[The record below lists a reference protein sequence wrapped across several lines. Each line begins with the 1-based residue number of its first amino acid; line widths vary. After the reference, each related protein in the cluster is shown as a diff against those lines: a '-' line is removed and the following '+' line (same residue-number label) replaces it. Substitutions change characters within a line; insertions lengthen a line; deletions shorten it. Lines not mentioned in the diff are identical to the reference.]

1 MFTFCFFCVRLKK
14 TKENPMNVVFIA
26 GVAEKIREWFTS
38 WVGGLL
44 SIIPKTLYFLCT
56 LIFQILDIL
65 QLLVRKVAG
74 LDVVYYSSSS
84 LLGDSEATMESG
96 DLVLRFIRTI
106 FTGDNAILSNIF
118 WALII
123 LALILLIITTFVAVL
138 RSEYAATDA
147 KSASKGKII
156 GRALK
161 AIASFAIVP
170 IVCFFGIY
178 LSNVILQAL
187 DTITSGTSSSE
198 LAGASYTVTEADGST
213 TTYNIS
219 NLFKQYTTSTDQKTY
234 VSYNFLG
241 NNDKVSVATSSTPIS
256 GLIFKASAYKSN
268 RIRNYTIFQNHLSDA
283 NVNAGVFNNFGE
295 QYSRAANLLD
305 ECYANSYTLKT
316 AAPLGSND
324 DFNKSFLYPFGDRG
338 SFLGNYAPDSIQ
350 IFDKNDVKQVWF
362 YYDLWSFDFVICIG
376 ALVIAA
382 KLLIY
387 LTFGLMKR
395 IFELVVLFLI
405 AAPISS
411 LMPLDDGAA
420 LKKWREKFTSKVIS
434 AYGPVV
440 GLNLFF
446 VILPFITEIKFFN
459 IPFVDSI
466 VTMLFVIVGLIMVK
480 DLCGTISELIGGDD
494 AMKGGEGMAGE
505 VGGTISKIGQVA
517 AMPAGLAV
525 KGSKLAFKG
534 IKGATNKISG
544 MRDKHRQKEAENEAA
559 LEGLDADT
567 RDTILTGSAGY
578 RRRALRSLRAG
589 MTDKQRGAA
598 REAYEEKAAQE
609 KADKRLARYNGKEG
623 SKGSWRKRRDDAEQE
638 KASLRLGAMR
648 ANNMDADAWNH
659 LSTEQQDNLI
669 AQQRVKRASS
679 QSAAPLQ
686 HQVNGLNARIKRMSL
701 NKEKNLNDAAES
713 RKSGDALV
721 AQADRDDA
729 QIKQWEAQLLQKKS
743 DRLNNY
749 GGDEEGRDEIRLKRR
764 IAEAKEISGRRREES
779 KKAYAFADASEAK
792 AAEFGEQEEKLIQ
805 QRNSVQAN
813 LDKSN
818 EQAAL
823 NESQQNTAK
832 NVQNL
837 VASGGYLKNSGIS
850 AADAAKAGKKMAN
863 AFKDALSSDNLS
875 PIFNALG
882 ANLAKGFT
890 DAGGFKAI
898 EARMHGYSGK
908 EEKMA
913 EELKTQKR
921 ILSAQDNASKLLGR
935 GGGGP
940 SKVELDD
947 KTIQKLA
954 DAITKAAPKK

>member
-1 MFTFCFFCVRLKK
+1 
-14 TKENPMNVVFIA
+14 MNVVFIA
-26 GVAEKIREWFTS
+26 GVGEKIREWFS
-38 WVGGLL
+38 GWWGAFI
-44 SIIPKTLYFLCT
+44 SIIPKLLYFLCT

-74 LDVVYYSSSS
+74 LDVVYYSSDTI
-84 LLGDSEATMESG
+84 LGGAEASKESG

-156 GRALK
+156 GKAFK

-178 LSNVILQAL
+178 LSNIILQAL

-198 LAGASYTVTEADGST
+198 IGGATYTVTDEEGKT

-219 NLFKQYTTSTDQKTY
+219 NLFQQFTTETDQKTY
-234 VSYNFLG
+234 IAYNFWG
-241 NNDKVSVATSSTPIS
+241 KSDKVHVATTSTPIS
-256 GLIFKASAYKSN
+256 GLVFKASAYKAN
-268 RIRNYTIFQNHLSDA
+268 RIRNSTTFQNHLTET
-283 NVNAGVFNNFGE
+283 NVSAGVFNNFGQ

-316 AAPLGSND
+316 AASLGSND
-324 DFNKSFLYPFGDRG
+324 DFNKSFLYPFGDRS
-338 SFLGNYAPDSIQ
+338 SFIGNYAPDSIQ
-350 IFDKNDVKQVWF
+350 SFDKNDVKQVWF
-362 YYDLWSFDFVICIG
+362 YYDLWSFNFVICIG
-376 ALVIAA
+376 ALVVSA

-420 LKKWREKFTSKVIS
+420 LKKWREKFTSKVIA
-434 AYGPVV
+434 AYGPIV

-446 VILPFITEIKFFN
+446 VILPFITEINFFN

-466 VTMLFVIVGLIMVK
+466 VSMLFVIVGLIMVK
-480 DLCGTISELIGGDD
+480 DLCGTISELVGGDD

-505 VGGTISKIGQVA
+505 VGGTLSKIGQVA

-534 IKGATNKISG
+534 IKGATNKISS

-559 LEGLDADT
+559 LKGLDADT
-567 RDTILTGSAGY
+567 RDTILTGSAGS

-589 MTDKQRGAA
+589 MTDEQRGAA
-598 REAYEEKAAQE
+598 REAYEEKAAQA
-609 KADKRLARYNGKEG
+609 KADKRLARYNGKDG
-623 SKGSWRKRRDDAEQE
+623 KGSWRKRRDEAKQE
-638 KASLRLGAMR
+638 EASLRLGAMR

-659 LSTEQQDNLI
+659 LSTEQQENLI
-669 AQQRVKRASS
+669 AQQRVTRASAE
-679 QSAAPLQ
+679 SAEPLE
-686 HQVNGLNARIKRMSL
+686 HQVSGLDARIKRAST
-701 NKEKNLNDAAES
+701 NKKRNLKNAENS
-713 RKSGDALV
+713 RKAGDELA

-729 QIKQWEAQLLQKKS
+729 QIKQWEAQLIQKKS

-749 GGDEEGRDEIRLKRR
+749 NGDEESQDEIRLKRR
-764 IAEAKEISGRRREES
+764 IAEAKEISGRRRRES
-779 KKAYAFADASEAK
+779 EKAYAYADASTARASEYEK
-792 AAEFGEQEEKLIQ
+792 TEEELIQ
-805 QRNSVQAN
+805 QRNHAQAR
-813 LDKSN
+813 LDKST

-823 NESQQNTAK
+823 NESQKNTAK

-837 VASGGYLKNSGIS
+837 VASGGYLKNSGMS
-850 AADAAKAGKKMAN
+850 AADAAKAGKKMAK
-863 AFKDALSSDNLS
+863 AFSDALSSDNLG

-882 ANLAKGFT
+882 ANLLKGFK
-890 DAGGFKAI
+890 DAGGKEMI
-898 EARMHGYSGK
+898 GNRMKGYSGK
-908 EEKMA
+908 EEKIA
-913 EELKTQKR
+913 KEVKDQKR
-921 ILSAQDNASKLLGR
+921 ILGAQDTASKLLGR

-940 SKVELDD
+940 SQVELDD
-947 KTIQKLA
+947 KTIKKLA
-954 DAITKAAPKK
+954 DAITSSLPKN

>member
-1 MFTFCFFCVRLKK
+1 
-14 TKENPMNVVFIA
+14 MNVVFIA
-26 GVAEKIREWFTS
+26 GVGEKIREWFS
-38 WVGGLL
+38 GWWGAFI
-44 SIIPKTLYFLCT
+44 SIIPKLLYFLCT

-74 LDVVYYSSSS
+74 LDVVYYSSDTI
-84 LLGDSEATMESG
+84 LGGAEASKESG

-156 GRALK
+156 GKAFK

-178 LSNVILQAL
+178 LSNIILQAL

-198 LAGASYTVTEADGST
+198 IGGATYTVTDESGNT

-219 NLFKQYTTSTDQKTY
+219 NLFQQFTTETDQKTY
-234 VSYNFLG
+234 IAYNFWG
-241 NNDKVSVATSSTPIS
+241 KSDKVHVATTSTPIS
-256 GLIFKASAYKSN
+256 GLVFKASAYKAN
-268 RIRNYTIFQNHLSDA
+268 RIRNSTTFQNHLTET
-283 NVNAGVFNNFGE
+283 NVSAGVFNNFGQ

-316 AAPLGSND
+316 AASLGSND
-324 DFNKSFLYPFGDRG
+324 DFNKSFLYPFGDRS
-338 SFLGNYAPDSIQ
+338 SFIGNYAPDSIQ
-350 IFDKNDVKQVWF
+350 SFDKNDVKQVWF
-362 YYDLWSFDFVICIG
+362 YYDLWSFNFVICIG
-376 ALVIAA
+376 ALVVTA

-420 LKKWREKFTSKVIS
+420 LKKWREKFTSKVIA
-434 AYGPVV
+434 AYGPIV

-446 VILPFITEIKFFN
+446 VILPFITEINFFN

-466 VTMLFVIVGLIMVK
+466 VSMLFVIVGLIMVK
-480 DLCGTISELIGGDD
+480 DLCGTISEFVGGDD

-505 VGGTISKIGQVA
+505 VGGTLSKIGQVA

-534 IKGATNKISG
+534 IKGATNKISS

-559 LEGLDADT
+559 LKGLDADT
-567 RDTILTGSAGY
+567 RDTILTGSAGS

-589 MTDKQRGAA
+589 MTDEQRGAA

-638 KASLRLGAMR
+638 KASLRLGAMEF
-648 ANNMDADAWNH
+648 NNLDVKAWNK
-659 LSTEQQDNLI
+659 LSSKKKQDYIKKERERRENYRISMSSMEDSFKNAEENQKKAAADKQQLVELRQQEADQEKALAKKKRQAEYSSARAAFGGTANKEGNLERAARRRDTEVMYAEQDLAETKRKIKETEESYNRHSEYAKAYQQVGNDYSKSATSSLP
-669 AQQRVKRASS
+669 AEKRA
-679 QSAAPLQ
+679 QRYNESA
-686 HQVNGLNARIKRMSL
+686 
-701 NKEKNLNDAAES
+701 
-713 RKSGDALV
+713 
-721 AQADRDDA
+721 
-729 QIKQWEAQLLQKKS
+729 
-743 DRLNNY
+743 
-749 GGDEEGRDEIRLKRR
+749 
-764 IAEAKEISGRRREES
+764 
-779 KKAYAFADASEAK
+779 KKAQD
-792 AAEFGEQEEKLIQ
+792 
-805 QRNSVQAN
+805 
-813 LDKSN
+813 
-818 EQAAL
+818 
-823 NESQQNTAK
+823 
-832 NVQNL
+832 L
-837 VASGGYLKNSGIS
+837 VASGGYLKNSGMS

-863 AFKDALSSDNLS
+863 AFKDALIDNLS
-875 PIFNALG
+875 PILNTLG
-882 ANLAKGFT
+882 ANLAKGFKES
-890 DAGGFKAI
+890 GSFKAI
-898 EARMHGYSGK
+898 ENRMLGRSGK
-908 EEKMA
+908 EEKIA
-913 EELKTQKR
+913 EEVKTQKR
-921 ILSAQDNASKLLGR
+921 ILNAQDTASQLLGR
-935 GGGGP
+935 GGGGT

-947 KTIQKLA
+947 KTIKKLA
-954 DAITKAAPKK
+954 DAITSSIPKK

>member
-26 GVAEKIREWFTS
+26 GVGEKIREWFS
-38 WVGGLL
+38 GWWGAFI
-44 SIIPKTLYFLCT
+44 SIIPKLLYFLCT

-74 LDVVYYSSSS
+74 LDVVYYSSDTI
-84 LLGDSEATMESG
+84 LGGAEASKESG

-156 GRALK
+156 GKAFK

-178 LSNVILQAL
+178 LSNIILQAL

-198 LAGASYTVTEADGST
+198 IGGATYTVTDEEGKT

-219 NLFKQYTTSTDQKTY
+219 NLFQQFTTETDQKTY
-234 VSYNFLG
+234 IAYNFWG
-241 NNDKVSVATSSTPIS
+241 KSDKVHVATTSTPIS
-256 GLIFKASAYKSN
+256 GLVFKASAYKAN
-268 RIRNYTIFQNHLSDA
+268 RIRNSTTFQNHLTET
-283 NVNAGVFNNFGE
+283 NVSAGVFNNFGQ

-316 AAPLGSND
+316 AASLGSND
-324 DFNKSFLYPFGDRG
+324 DFNKSFLYPFGDRS
-338 SFLGNYAPDSIQ
+338 SFIGNYAPDSIQ
-350 IFDKNDVKQVWF
+350 SFDKNDVKQVWF
-362 YYDLWSFDFVICIG
+362 YYDLWSFNFVICIG
-376 ALVIAA
+376 ALVVTA

-420 LKKWREKFTSKVIS
+420 LKKWREKFTSKVIA
-434 AYGPVV
+434 AYGPIV

-446 VILPFITEIKFFN
+446 VILPFITEINFFN

-466 VTMLFVIVGLIMVK
+466 VSMLFVIVGLIMVK
-480 DLCGTISELIGGDD
+480 DLCGTISEFIGGDD

-505 VGGTISKIGQVA
+505 VGGTLSKIGQVA

-534 IKGATNKISG
+534 IKGATNKISS

-559 LEGLDADT
+559 LKGLDADT
-567 RDTILTGSAGY
+567 RDTILTGSAGS

-589 MTDKQRGAA
+589 MTDEQRGAA

-638 KASLRLGAMR
+638 KASLRLGAMEF
-648 ANNMDADAWNH
+648 NNLDVKAWNKLSSKKKQDYIKKERERRENYRISMSSMEDSFKNAEENQKKADADKQQLVELRQQEADQEKALAKKKRQAEYSSARAAFGGTANKEGN
-659 LSTEQQDNLI
+659 LERAARRRDTEVMYAEQDLAETKRKIKETEESYNRHSEYAKAYQQVGNDYSKSATSSLP
-669 AQQRVKRASS
+669 AEKRA
-679 QSAAPLQ
+679 QRYNESA
-686 HQVNGLNARIKRMSL
+686 
-701 NKEKNLNDAAES
+701 
-713 RKSGDALV
+713 
-721 AQADRDDA
+721 
-729 QIKQWEAQLLQKKS
+729 
-743 DRLNNY
+743 
-749 GGDEEGRDEIRLKRR
+749 
-764 IAEAKEISGRRREES
+764 
-779 KKAYAFADASEAK
+779 KKAQD
-792 AAEFGEQEEKLIQ
+792 
-805 QRNSVQAN
+805 
-813 LDKSN
+813 
-818 EQAAL
+818 
-823 NESQQNTAK
+823 
-832 NVQNL
+832 L
-837 VASGGYLKNSGIS
+837 VASGGYLKNSGMS

-863 AFKDALSSDNLS
+863 AFKDALIDNLS
-875 PIFNALG
+875 PILNTLG
-882 ANLAKGFT
+882 ANLAKGFKES
-890 DAGGFKAI
+890 GSFKAI
-898 EARMHGYSGK
+898 ENRMLGRSGK
-908 EEKMA
+908 EEKIA
-913 EELKTQKR
+913 EEVKTQKR
-921 ILSAQDNASKLLGR
+921 ILNAQDTASQLLGR
-935 GGGGP
+935 GGGGA

-947 KTIQKLA
+947 KTIKKLA
-954 DAITKAAPKK
+954 DAITSSIPKK

>member
-26 GVAEKIREWFTS
+26 GVGEKIREWFS
-38 WVGGLL
+38 GWWGAFI
-44 SIIPKTLYFLCT
+44 SIIPKLLYFLCT

-74 LDVVYYSSSS
+74 LDVVYYSSDTI
-84 LLGDSEATMESG
+84 LGGAEASKESG

-156 GRALK
+156 GKAFK

-178 LSNVILQAL
+178 LSNIILQAL

-198 LAGASYTVTEADGST
+198 IGGATYTVTDESGNT

-219 NLFKQYTTSTDQKTY
+219 NLFQQFTTETDQKTY
-234 VSYNFLG
+234 IAYNFWG
-241 NNDKVSVATSSTPIS
+241 NSDKVHVATTSTPIS
-256 GLIFKASAYKSN
+256 GLVFKASAYKAN
-268 RIRNYTIFQNHLSDA
+268 RIRNSTTFQNHLTET
-283 NVNAGVFNNFGE
+283 NVSAGVFNNFGQ

-316 AAPLGSND
+316 AASLGSND
-324 DFNKSFLYPFGDRG
+324 DFNKSFLYPFGDRS
-338 SFLGNYAPDSIQ
+338 SFIGNYAPDSIQ
-350 IFDKNDVKQVWF
+350 SFDKNDVKQVWF
-362 YYDLWSFDFVICIG
+362 YYDLWSFNFVICIG
-376 ALVIAA
+376 ALVVTA

-420 LKKWREKFTSKVIS
+420 LKKWREKFTSKVIA
-434 AYGPVV
+434 AYGPIV

-446 VILPFITEIKFFN
+446 VILPFITEINFFN

-466 VTMLFVIVGLIMVK
+466 VSMLFVIVGLIMVK
-480 DLCGTISELIGGDD
+480 DLCGTISELVGGDD

-505 VGGTISKIGQVA
+505 VGGTLSKIGQVA

-534 IKGATNKISG
+534 IKGATNKISS

-559 LEGLDADT
+559 LKGLDADT

-589 MTDKQRGAA
+589 MTDEQRNAA
-598 REAYEEKAAQE
+598 REAYEGKAAQE
-609 KADKRLARYNGKEG
+609 KADKKLSRFNKSVYGK
-623 SKGSWRKRRDDAEQE
+623 WRAKKNDKEQE
-638 KASLRLGAMR
+638 EASLRLGAMES
-648 ANNMDADAWNH
+648 NNLDVKAWNKLSSKKKQDYIKKERERRENYRISMSSMEDSFKNAEENQKKADADK
-659 LSTEQQDNLI
+659 QQLVELR
-669 AQQRVKRASS
+669 QQEADQEKALAKKKRQAEYSS
-679 QSAAPLQ
+679 ARAAF
-686 HQVNGLNARIKRMSL
+686 GGTA
-701 NKEKNLNDAAES
+701 NKEGNLERAA
-713 RKSGDALV
+713 
-721 AQADRDDA
+721 
-729 QIKQWEAQLLQKKS
+729 
-743 DRLNNY
+743 
-749 GGDEEGRDEIRLKRR
+749 
-764 IAEAKEISGRRREES
+764 RRRDTEVMYAEQDLAETKRKIKETEES
-779 KKAYAFADASEAK
+779 YNRHSEYAKAYQQVGNDYSKSATSSLPAEERAQRYNESAKKAQD
-792 AAEFGEQEEKLIQ
+792 
-805 QRNSVQAN
+805 
-813 LDKSN
+813 
-818 EQAAL
+818 
-823 NESQQNTAK
+823 
-832 NVQNL
+832 L
-837 VASGGYLKNSGIS
+837 VASGGYLKNSGMS

-863 AFKDALSSDNLS
+863 AFKDALIDNLS
-875 PIFNALG
+875 PILNTLG
-882 ANLAKGFT
+882 ANLAKGFK
-890 DAGGFKAI
+890 DSGSFKAI
-898 EARMHGYSGK
+898 ENRMLGRSGK
-908 EEKMA
+908 EEKIA
-913 EELKTQKR
+913 DEVKTQKR
-921 ILSAQDNASKLLGR
+921 ILNAQDTASQLLGR
-935 GGGGP
+935 GGGGA

-947 KTIQKLA
+947 KTIKKLA
-954 DAITKAAPKK
+954 DAITSSIPKK

>member
-1 MFTFCFFCVRLKK
+1 
-14 TKENPMNVVFIA
+14 MNVVFIA
-26 GVAEKIREWFTS
+26 GVGEKIREWFS
-38 WVGGLL
+38 GWWGAFI
-44 SIIPKTLYFLCT
+44 SIIPKLLYFLCT

-74 LDVVYYSSSS
+74 LDVVYYSSDTI
-84 LLGDSEATMESG
+84 LGGAEASKESG

-156 GRALK
+156 GKAFK

-178 LSNVILQAL
+178 LSNIILQAL

-198 LAGASYTVTEADGST
+198 IGGATYTVTDESGNT

-219 NLFKQYTTSTDQKTY
+219 NLFQQFTTETDQKTY
-234 VSYNFLG
+234 IAYNFWG
-241 NNDKVSVATSSTPIS
+241 KSDKVHVATTSTPIS
-256 GLIFKASAYKSN
+256 GLVFKASAYKAN
-268 RIRNYTIFQNHLSDA
+268 RIRNSTTFQNHLTET
-283 NVNAGVFNNFGE
+283 NVSAGVFNNFGQ

-316 AAPLGSND
+316 AASLGSND
-324 DFNKSFLYPFGDRG
+324 DFNKSFLYPFGDRS
-338 SFLGNYAPDSIQ
+338 SFIGNYAPDSIQ
-350 IFDKNDVKQVWF
+350 SFDKNDVKQVWF
-362 YYDLWSFDFVICIG
+362 YYDLWSFNFVICIG
-376 ALVIAA
+376 ALVVTA

-420 LKKWREKFTSKVIS
+420 LKKWREKFTSKVIA
-434 AYGPVV
+434 AYGPIV

-446 VILPFITEIKFFN
+446 VILPFITEINFFN

-466 VTMLFVIVGLIMVK
+466 VSMLFVIVGLIMVK
-480 DLCGTISELIGGDD
+480 DLCGTISEFIGGDD

-505 VGGTISKIGQVA
+505 VGGTLSKIGQVA

-534 IKGATNKISG
+534 IKGATNKISS

-559 LEGLDADT
+559 LKGLDADT
-567 RDTILTGSAGY
+567 RDTILTGSAGS
-578 RRRALRSLRAG
+578 RRRALRSLRSG
-589 MTDKQRGAA
+589 MTDEQRGAA

-638 KASLRLGAMR
+638 KASLRLGAMES
-648 ANNMDADAWNH
+648 NNLDVKAWNKLSSKKKQDYIKKERERRENYRISMSSMEDSFKNAEENQKKADADK
-659 LSTEQQDNLI
+659 QQLVELR
-669 AQQRVKRASS
+669 QQEADQEKALAKKKRQAEYSS
-679 QSAAPLQ
+679 ARAAF
-686 HQVNGLNARIKRMSL
+686 GGTA
-701 NKEKNLNDAAES
+701 NKEGNLERAA
-713 RKSGDALV
+713 
-721 AQADRDDA
+721 
-729 QIKQWEAQLLQKKS
+729 
-743 DRLNNY
+743 
-749 GGDEEGRDEIRLKRR
+749 
-764 IAEAKEISGRRREES
+764 RRRDTEVMYAEQDLAETKRKIKETEES
-779 KKAYAFADASEAK
+779 YNRHSEYAKAYQQVGNDYSKSATSSLPAEERAQRYNESAKKAQD
-792 AAEFGEQEEKLIQ
+792 
-805 QRNSVQAN
+805 
-813 LDKSN
+813 
-818 EQAAL
+818 
-823 NESQQNTAK
+823 
-832 NVQNL
+832 L
-837 VASGGYLKNSGIS
+837 VASGGYLKNSGMS

-863 AFKDALSSDNLS
+863 AFKDALIDNLS
-875 PIFNALG
+875 PILNTLG
-882 ANLAKGFT
+882 ANLAKGFKES
-890 DAGGFKAI
+890 GSFKAI
-898 EARMHGYSGK
+898 ENRMLGRSGK
-908 EEKMA
+908 EEKIA
-913 EELKTQKR
+913 EEVKTQKR
-921 ILSAQDNASKLLGR
+921 ILNAQDTASQLLGR
-935 GGGGP
+935 GGGGA

-947 KTIQKLA
+947 KTIKKLA
-954 DAITKAAPKK
+954 DAITSSIPKK

>member
-26 GVAEKIREWFTS
+26 GVGEKIREWFS
-38 WVGGLL
+38 GWWGAFI
-44 SIIPKTLYFLCT
+44 SIIPKLLYFLCT

-74 LDVVYYSSSS
+74 LDVVYYSSDTI
-84 LLGDSEATMESG
+84 LGGAKATKESG

-156 GRALK
+156 GKALK

-178 LSNVILQAL
+178 LSNIILQAL

-198 LAGASYTVTEADGST
+198 IGGATYTVTDESGNT

-219 NLFKQYTTSTDQKTY
+219 NLFQQFTTETDQKTY
-234 VSYNFLG
+234 IAYNFWG
-241 NNDKVSVATSSTPIS
+241 KSDQVHVATTSTPIS
-256 GLIFKASAYKSN
+256 GLVFKASAYKAN
-268 RIRNYTIFQNHLSDA
+268 RIRNSTTFQNHLTET
-283 NVNAGVFNNFGE
+283 NVSAGVFNNFGQ

-316 AAPLGSND
+316 AASLGSND
-324 DFNKSFLYPFGDRG
+324 DFNKSFLYPFGDRS
-338 SFLGNYAPDSIQ
+338 SFIGNYAPDSIQ
-350 IFDKNDVKQVWF
+350 SFDKNDVKQVWF
-362 YYDLWSFDFVICIG
+362 YYDLWSFNFVICIG
-376 ALVIAA
+376 ALVVAA

-420 LKKWREKFTSKVIS
+420 LKKWREKFTSKVIA
-434 AYGPVV
+434 AYGPIV

-446 VILPFITEIKFFN
+446 VILPFITEINFFN

-466 VTMLFVIVGLIMVK
+466 VSMLFVIVGLIMVK
-480 DLCGTISELIGGDD
+480 DLCGTISELVGGDD

-505 VGGTISKIGQVA
+505 VGGTLSKIGQVA

-534 IKGATNKISG
+534 IKGATNKISS

-559 LEGLDADT
+559 YANADEGLKNTMDS
-567 RDTILTGSAGY
+567 GSAGRK
-578 RRRALRSLRAG
+578 RRILRGLRKG
-589 MTDKQRGAA
+589 MTAEQREAA
-598 REAYEEKAAQE
+598 REAYEEKDAQT
-609 KADKRLARYNGKEG
+609 KAKKRADRFAKSSYGK
-623 SKGSWRKRRDDAEQE
+623 WRKKKNEAEQE
-638 KASLRLGAMR
+638 ETSLRLGAMELGGY
-648 ANNMDADAWNH
+648 DAKAWNN
-659 LSTEQQDNLI
+659 LSEEQQATFIEKERKRRENGSQEKINDLTNN
-669 AQQRVKRASS
+669 AETVKGKLASVRKKKDE
-679 QSAAPLQ
+679 Q
-686 HQVNGLNARIKRMSL
+686 LNS
-701 NKEKNLNDAAES
+701 AAES
-713 RKSGDALV
+713 RKSGDALM
-721 AQADRDDA
+721 AQAD
-729 QIKQWEAQLLQKKS
+729 KEEADFKNLEEQYLQYQDNHNGADMNSVILGGNYVVAREKVKASAAKK
-743 DRLNNY
+743 
-749 GGDEEGRDEIRLKRR
+749 
-764 IAEAKEISGRRREES
+764 REEA
-779 KKAYAFADASEAK
+779 KKAYALADASEAK
-792 AAEFGEQEEKLIQ
+792 AANYEKEERKLIREKNKVETDLSKSTEQ
-805 QRNSVQAN
+805 QEKTKAY
-813 LDKSN
+813 N
-818 EQAAL
+818 E
-823 NESQQNTAK
+823 TAQK
-832 NVQNL
+832 AQNL
-837 VASGGYLKNSGIS
+837 AAAGGYLKNSGMS

-863 AFKDALSSDNLS
+863 AFKDALIDNLS
-875 PIFNALG
+875 PILNTLG
-882 ANLAKGFT
+882 ANLAKGFK
-890 DAGGFKAI
+890 DSGSFKAI
-898 EARMHGYSGK
+898 ENRMLGRSGK
-908 EEKMA
+908 EEKIA
-913 EELKTQKR
+913 EEVKTQKR
-921 ILSAQDNASKLLGR
+921 ILNAQDTASQLLGR
-935 GGGGP
+935 GGGGA

-947 KTIQKLA
+947 KTIKKLA
-954 DAITKAAPKK
+954 DAITSSIPKK

>member
-1 MFTFCFFCVRLKK
+1 
-14 TKENPMNVVFIA
+14 MNVVFIA
-26 GVAEKIREWFTS
+26 GVGEKIREWFS
-38 WVGGLL
+38 GWWGAFI
-44 SIIPKTLYFLCT
+44 SIIPKLLYFLCT
-56 LIFQILDIL
+56 LIFQLLDIL

-74 LDVVYYSSSS
+74 LDVVYYSSDTI
-84 LLGDSEATMESG
+84 LGGAEATKESG

-156 GRALK
+156 GKAFK

-178 LSNVILQAL
+178 LSNIILQAL

-198 LAGASYTVTEADGST
+198 IGGATYTVTDESGNT

-219 NLFKQYTTSTDQKTY
+219 NLFQQFTTETDQKTY
-234 VSYNFLG
+234 IAYNFWG
-241 NNDKVSVATSSTPIS
+241 NSDKVHVATTSTPIS
-256 GLIFKASAYKSN
+256 GLIFKASAYKAN
-268 RIRNYTIFQNHLSDA
+268 RIRNSTIFQNHLSET
-283 NVNAGVFNNFGE
+283 NVSAGVFNNFGQ

-316 AAPLGSND
+316 AASLGSND
-324 DFNKSFLYPFGDRG
+324 DFNKSFLYPFGDRS
-338 SFLGNYAPDSIQ
+338 SFIGNYAPDSIQ
-350 IFDKNDVKQVWF
+350 SFDKNDVKQVWF
-362 YYDLWSFDFVICIG
+362 YYDLWSFNFVICIG

-420 LKKWREKFTSKVIS
+420 LKKWREKFTSKVIA
-434 AYGPVV
+434 AYGPIV

-446 VILPFITEIKFFN
+446 VILPFITEINFFN

-466 VTMLFVIVGLIMVK
+466 VSMLFVIVGLIMVK
-480 DLCGTISELIGGDD
+480 DLCGTISEFIGGDD
-494 AMKGGEGMAGE
+494 SLKGGEGMSGE

-534 IKGATNKISG
+534 VKGATNKVSS

-567 RDTILTGSAGY
+567 RDTILTGSASS

-638 KASLRLGAMR
+638 KASLRLGAMEF
-648 ANNMDADAWNH
+648 NNLDVKAWNKLSSKKKQDYIKKERERRENYRISMSSMEDSFKNAEENQKKADADKQQLVELRQQEADQEKALAKKKRQAEYSSARAAFGGTANKEGN
-659 LSTEQQDNLI
+659 LERAARRRDTEVMYAEQDLAETKRKIKETEESYNRHSEYAKAYQQVGNDYSKSATSSLP
-669 AQQRVKRASS
+669 AEKRA
-679 QSAAPLQ
+679 QRYNESA
-686 HQVNGLNARIKRMSL
+686 
-701 NKEKNLNDAAES
+701 
-713 RKSGDALV
+713 
-721 AQADRDDA
+721 
-729 QIKQWEAQLLQKKS
+729 
-743 DRLNNY
+743 
-749 GGDEEGRDEIRLKRR
+749 
-764 IAEAKEISGRRREES
+764 
-779 KKAYAFADASEAK
+779 KKAQD
-792 AAEFGEQEEKLIQ
+792 
-805 QRNSVQAN
+805 
-813 LDKSN
+813 
-818 EQAAL
+818 
-823 NESQQNTAK
+823 
-832 NVQNL
+832 L
-837 VASGGYLKNSGIS
+837 VASGGYLKNSGMS
-850 AADAAKAGKKMAN
+850 AADAAAAGKKMAN

-882 ANLAKGFT
+882 ANLAKGFK

-898 EARMHGYSGK
+898 ENRMHGYSGK
-908 EEKMA
+908 EEKIA

-940 SKVELDD
+940 SQVELDD
-947 KTIQKLA
+947 KTIKKLA
-954 DAITKAAPKK
+954 DAITNSIPKK

>member
-1 MFTFCFFCVRLKK
+1 
-14 TKENPMNVVFIA
+14 MNVVFIA
-26 GVAEKIREWFTS
+26 GVGEKIREWFS
-38 WVGGLL
+38 GWWGAFI
-44 SIIPKTLYFLCT
+44 SIIPKLLYFLCT
-56 LIFQILDIL
+56 LIFQIIDIL
-65 QLLVRKVAG
+65 QLLIRKVAG
-74 LDVVYYSSSS
+74 LDVVYYSSDTI
-84 LLGDSEATMESG
+84 LGGAEATKESG

-156 GRALK
+156 GKAFK

-178 LSNVILQAL
+178 LSNIILQAL

-198 LAGASYTVTEADGST
+198 IGGATYTVTDESGNT

-219 NLFKQYTTSTDQKTY
+219 NLFQQFTTETDQKTY
-234 VSYNFLG
+234 IAYNFWG
-241 NNDKVSVATSSTPIS
+241 NSDKVHVATTSTPIS
-256 GLIFKASAYKSN
+256 GLVFKASAYKAN
-268 RIRNYTIFQNHLSDA
+268 RIRNSTTFQNHLTET
-283 NVNAGVFNNFGE
+283 NVSAGVFNNFGQ

-316 AAPLGSND
+316 AASLGSND
-324 DFNKSFLYPFGDRG
+324 DFNKSFLYPFGDRS
-338 SFLGNYAPDSIQ
+338 SFIGNYAPDSIQ
-350 IFDKNDVKQVWF
+350 SFDKNDVKQVWF
-362 YYDLWSFDFVICIG
+362 YYDLWSFNFVICIG
-376 ALVIAA
+376 ALVVAA

-420 LKKWREKFTSKVIS
+420 LKKWREKFTSKVIA
-434 AYGPVV
+434 AYGPIV

-446 VILPFITEIKFFN
+446 VILPFITEINFFN

-466 VTMLFVIVGLIMVK
+466 VSMLFVIVGLIMVK
-480 DLCGTISELIGGDD
+480 DLCGTISELVGGDD

-505 VGGTISKIGQVA
+505 VGGTLSKIGQVA

-534 IKGATNKISG
+534 IKGATNKISS

-559 LEGLDADT
+559 LKGLDADT
-567 RDTILTGSAGY
+567 RDTILTGSAGS

-589 MTDKQRGAA
+589 MTDEQRGAA

-638 KASLRLGAMR
+638 KASLRLGAMES
-648 ANNMDADAWNH
+648 NNLDVKAWNKLSSKKKQDYIKKERERRENYRISMSSMEDSFKNAEENQKKADADKQQLVELRQQEADQEKALAKKKRQAEYSSARAAFGGTANKEGN
-659 LSTEQQDNLI
+659 LERAARRRDTEVMYAEQDLAETKRKIKETEESYNRHSEYAKAYQQVGNDYSKSATSSLP
-669 AQQRVKRASS
+669 AEKRA
-679 QSAAPLQ
+679 QRYNESA
-686 HQVNGLNARIKRMSL
+686 
-701 NKEKNLNDAAES
+701 
-713 RKSGDALV
+713 
-721 AQADRDDA
+721 
-729 QIKQWEAQLLQKKS
+729 
-743 DRLNNY
+743 
-749 GGDEEGRDEIRLKRR
+749 
-764 IAEAKEISGRRREES
+764 
-779 KKAYAFADASEAK
+779 KKAQD
-792 AAEFGEQEEKLIQ
+792 
-805 QRNSVQAN
+805 
-813 LDKSN
+813 
-818 EQAAL
+818 
-823 NESQQNTAK
+823 
-832 NVQNL
+832 L
-837 VASGGYLKNSGIS
+837 VASGGYLKNSGMS

-863 AFKDALSSDNLS
+863 AFKDALIDNLS
-875 PIFNALG
+875 PILNTLG
-882 ANLAKGFT
+882 ANLAKGFKES
-890 DAGGFKAI
+890 GSFKAI
-898 EARMHGYSGK
+898 ENRMLGRSGK
-908 EEKMA
+908 EEKIA
-913 EELKTQKR
+913 EEVKTQKR
-921 ILSAQDNASKLLGR
+921 ILNAQDTASQLLGR
-935 GGGGP
+935 GGGGT

-947 KTIQKLA
+947 KTIKKLA
-954 DAITKAAPKK
+954 DAITSSIPKK

>member
-1 MFTFCFFCVRLKK
+1 
-14 TKENPMNVVFIA
+14 MNVVFIA
-26 GVAEKIREWFTS
+26 GVGEKIREWFS
-38 WVGGLL
+38 GWWGAFI
-44 SIIPKTLYFLCT
+44 SIIPKLLYFLCT

-74 LDVVYYSSSS
+74 LDVVYYSSDTI
-84 LLGDSEATMESG
+84 LGGAEASKESG

-156 GRALK
+156 GKAFK

-178 LSNVILQAL
+178 LSNIILQAL

-198 LAGASYTVTEADGST
+198 IGGATYTVTDESGNT

-219 NLFKQYTTSTDQKTY
+219 NLFQQFTTETDQKTY
-234 VSYNFLG
+234 IAYNFWG
-241 NNDKVSVATSSTPIS
+241 KSDKVHVATTSTPIS
-256 GLIFKASAYKSN
+256 GLVFKASAYKAN
-268 RIRNYTIFQNHLSDA
+268 RIRNSTTFQNHLTET
-283 NVNAGVFNNFGE
+283 NVSAGVFNNFGQ

-316 AAPLGSND
+316 AASLGSND
-324 DFNKSFLYPFGDRG
+324 DFNKSFLYPFGDRS
-338 SFLGNYAPDSIQ
+338 SFIGNYAPDSIQ
-350 IFDKNDVKQVWF
+350 SFDKNDVKQVWF
-362 YYDLWSFDFVICIG
+362 YYDLWSFNFVICIG
-376 ALVIAA
+376 ALVVTA

-420 LKKWREKFTSKVIS
+420 LKKWREKFTSKVIA
-434 AYGPVV
+434 AYGPIV

-446 VILPFITEIKFFN
+446 VILPFITEINFFN

-466 VTMLFVIVGLIMVK
+466 VSMLFVIVGLIMVK
-480 DLCGTISELIGGDD
+480 DLCGTISEFVGGDD

-505 VGGTISKIGQVA
+505 VGGTLSKIGQVA

-534 IKGATNKISG
+534 IKGATNKISS

-559 LEGLDADT
+559 LKGLDADT
-567 RDTILTGSAGY
+567 RDTILTGSAGS

-589 MTDKQRGAA
+589 MTDEQRGAA

-638 KASLRLGAMR
+638 KASLRLGAMEF
-648 ANNMDADAWNH
+648 NNLDVKAWNKLSSKKKQDYIKKERERRENYRISMSSMEDSFKNAEENQKKADADKQQLVELRQQEADQEKALAKKKRQAEYSSARAAFGGTANKEGN
-659 LSTEQQDNLI
+659 LERAARRRDTEVMYAEQDLAETKRKIKETEESYNRHSEYAKAYQQVGNDYSKSATSSLP
-669 AQQRVKRASS
+669 AEKRA
-679 QSAAPLQ
+679 QRYNESA
-686 HQVNGLNARIKRMSL
+686 
-701 NKEKNLNDAAES
+701 
-713 RKSGDALV
+713 
-721 AQADRDDA
+721 
-729 QIKQWEAQLLQKKS
+729 
-743 DRLNNY
+743 
-749 GGDEEGRDEIRLKRR
+749 
-764 IAEAKEISGRRREES
+764 
-779 KKAYAFADASEAK
+779 KKAQD
-792 AAEFGEQEEKLIQ
+792 
-805 QRNSVQAN
+805 
-813 LDKSN
+813 
-818 EQAAL
+818 
-823 NESQQNTAK
+823 
-832 NVQNL
+832 L
-837 VASGGYLKNSGIS
+837 VASGGYLKNSGMS

-863 AFKDALSSDNLS
+863 AFKDALIDNLS
-875 PIFNALG
+875 PILNTLG
-882 ANLAKGFT
+882 ANLAKGFKES
-890 DAGGFKAI
+890 GSFKAI
-898 EARMHGYSGK
+898 ENRMLGRSGK
-908 EEKMA
+908 EEKIA
-913 EELKTQKR
+913 EEVKTQKR
-921 ILSAQDNASKLLGR
+921 ILNAQDTASQLLGR
-935 GGGGP
+935 GGGGT

-947 KTIQKLA
+947 KTIKKLA
-954 DAITKAAPKK
+954 DAITSSIPKK

>member
-1 MFTFCFFCVRLKK
+1 
-14 TKENPMNVVFIA
+14 MNVVFIA
-26 GVAEKIREWFTS
+26 GVGEKIREWFS
-38 WVGGLL
+38 GWWGAFI
-44 SIIPKTLYFLCT
+44 SIIPKLLYFLCT

-74 LDVVYYSSSS
+74 LDVVYYSSDTI
-84 LLGDSEATMESG
+84 LGGAEASKESG

-156 GRALK
+156 GKAFK

-178 LSNVILQAL
+178 LSNIILQAL

-198 LAGASYTVTEADGST
+198 IGGATYTVTDESGNT

-219 NLFKQYTTSTDQKTY
+219 NLFQQFTTETDQKTY
-234 VSYNFLG
+234 IAYNFWG
-241 NNDKVSVATSSTPIS
+241 KSDKVHVATTSTPIS
-256 GLIFKASAYKSN
+256 GLVFKASAYKAN
-268 RIRNYTIFQNHLSDA
+268 RIRNSTTFQNHLTET
-283 NVNAGVFNNFGE
+283 NVSAGVFNNFGQ

-316 AAPLGSND
+316 AASLGSND
-324 DFNKSFLYPFGDRG
+324 DFNKSFLYPFGDRS
-338 SFLGNYAPDSIQ
+338 SFIGNYAPDSIQ
-350 IFDKNDVKQVWF
+350 SFDKNDVKQVWF
-362 YYDLWSFDFVICIG
+362 YYDLWSFNFVICIG
-376 ALVIAA
+376 ALVVTA

-420 LKKWREKFTSKVIS
+420 LKKWREKFTSKVIA
-434 AYGPVV
+434 AYGPIV

-446 VILPFITEIKFFN
+446 VILPFITEINFFN

-466 VTMLFVIVGLIMVK
+466 VSMLFVIVGLIMVK
-480 DLCGTISELIGGDD
+480 DLCGTISEFIGGDD

-505 VGGTISKIGQVA
+505 VGGTLSKIGQVA

-534 IKGATNKISG
+534 IKGATNKISS

-559 LEGLDADT
+559 LEGADEKT
-567 RDTILTGSAGY
+567 RKAIETGSAGY

-589 MTDKQRGAA
+589 MTDEQRNAA
-598 REAYEEKAAQE
+598 REAYEGKAAQE
-609 KADKRLARYNGKEG
+609 KADKKLSRFNKSVYGKWRAKKNDKEQEEASLRVG
-623 SKGSWRKRRDDAEQE
+623 AMELGGFDAKTWNNLSEEQQATFIDKERKRRENGSQERINSLTNNAANVNRKLSDVRKKKDEQ
-638 KASLRLGAMR
+638 
-648 ANNMDADAWNH
+648 
-659 LSTEQQDNLI
+659 
-669 AQQRVKRASS
+669 
-679 QSAAPLQ
+679 
-686 HQVNGLNARIKRMSL
+686 LNT
-701 NKEKNLNDAAES
+701 AAES
-713 RKSGDALV
+713 RKSGDALN

-749 GGDEEGRDEIRLKRR
+749 GGEEEGRDEIRLKRR

-792 AAEFGEQEEKLIQ
+792 AAELEKEETKLVRQKNKADADLSKSTEQQEKTKAY
-805 QRNSVQAN
+805 N
-813 LDKSN
+813 
-818 EQAAL
+818 AA
-823 NESQQNTAK
+823 AK
-832 NVQNL
+832 DVQNL

-850 AADAAKAGKKMAN
+850 AADAAKAGKKIAS
-863 AFKDALSSDNLS
+863 AFKDALSADNLS

-882 ANLAKGFT
+882 ANLAKGFK
-890 DAGGFKAI
+890 DSGSFKAI
-898 EARMHGYSGK
+898 ENRMLGRSGK
-908 EEKMA
+908 EEKIA
-913 EELKTQKR
+913 EEVKTQKR
-921 ILSAQDNASKLLGR
+921 ILNAQDTASQLLGR
-935 GGGGP
+935 GGGGA

-947 KTIQKLA
+947 KTIKKLA
-954 DAITKAAPKK
+954 DAITSSIPKK

>member
-1 MFTFCFFCVRLKK
+1 
-14 TKENPMNVVFIA
+14 MNVVFIA
-26 GVAEKIREWFTS
+26 GVGEKIREWFS
-38 WVGGLL
+38 GWWGAFI
-44 SIIPKTLYFLCT
+44 SIIPKLLYFLCT
-56 LIFQILDIL
+56 LIFQLLDIL

-74 LDVVYYSSSS
+74 LDVVYYSSDTI
-84 LLGDSEATMESG
+84 LGGAEATKESG

-156 GRALK
+156 GKAFK

-178 LSNVILQAL
+178 LSNIILQAL
-187 DTITSGTSSSE
+187 DTITSGSSSSE
-198 LAGASYTVTEADGST
+198 VGGATYTVTDESGNT

-219 NLFKQYTTSTDQKTY
+219 NLFQQYTTATDQKTY
-234 VSYNFLG
+234 IAYNFWG
-241 NNDKVSVATSSTPIS
+241 SNEKVNVATTSTPIS
-256 GLIFKASAYKSN
+256 GLIFKASAYKAN
-268 RIRNYTIFQNHLSDA
+268 RIRNSTIFQNHLSET
-283 NVNAGVFNNFGE
+283 NVSAGVFNNFGQ

-305 ECYANSYTLKT
+305 ECYANSYSLKT
-316 AAPLGSND
+316 AASLGSND
-324 DFNKSFLYPFGDRG
+324 DFNKSFLYPFGDRS
-338 SFLGNYAPDSIQ
+338 SFIGNYAPDSIQ
-350 IFDKNDVKQVWF
+350 SFDKNDVKQVWF
-362 YYDLWSFDFVICIG
+362 YYDLWSFNFVICIG

-420 LKKWREKFTSKVIS
+420 LKKWREKFTSKVIA
-434 AYGPVV
+434 AYGPIV

-446 VILPFITEIKFFN
+446 VILPFITEINFFN

-466 VTMLFVIVGLIMVK
+466 VSMLFVIVGLIMVK
-480 DLCGTISELIGGDD
+480 DLCGTISEFIGGDD
-494 AMKGGEGMAGE
+494 SLKGGEGMSGE

-534 IKGATNKISG
+534 VKGATNKVSS

-567 RDTILTGSAGY
+567 RDTILTGSASS

-589 MTDKQRGAA
+589 MTDKQRSEA
-598 REAYEEKAAQE
+598 REEYEGKAAQE
-609 KADKRLARYNGKEG
+609 KADKKLSRFNKSAYGK
-623 SKGSWRKRRDDAEQE
+623 WRAKKNDKEQE
-638 KASLRLGAMR
+638 EASLRLGAMR
-648 ANNMDADAWNH
+648 ANNMDADTWNH

-701 NKEKNLNDAAES
+701 NKEKNLNIAAES
-713 RKSGDALV
+713 RKSGDALA

-729 QIKQWEAQLLQKKS
+729 QINQWEAQLLQKKS

-749 GGDEEGRDEIRLKRR
+749 EGYEEGRDEIRLKRR

-823 NESQQNTAK
+823 NKSQQNTAK

-837 VASGGYLKNSGIS
+837 VASGGYLKNSGMS
-850 AADAAKAGKKMAN
+850 AADAAKAGKKMAS
-863 AFKDALSSDNLS
+863 AFKDALSSDNLG

-882 ANLAKGFT
+882 ANLAKGFK

-898 EARMHGYSGK
+898 ENRMHGYSGK
-908 EEKMA
+908 EEKISD
-913 EELKTQKR
+913 ELKTQKR
-921 ILSAQDNASKLLGR
+921 ILGAQDQASKLLGR

-940 SKVELDD
+940 SQVELDD
-947 KTIQKLA
+947 KTIKKLA
-954 DAITKAAPKK
+954 DAITNSIPKK

>member
-1 MFTFCFFCVRLKK
+1 
-14 TKENPMNVVFIA
+14 MNVVFIA
-26 GVAEKIREWFTS
+26 GVGEKIREWFS
-38 WVGGLL
+38 GWWGAFI
-44 SIIPKTLYFLCT
+44 SIIPKLLYFLCT

-74 LDVVYYSSSS
+74 LDVVYYSSDTI
-84 LLGDSEATMESG
+84 LGGAEASKESG

-156 GRALK
+156 GKAFK

-178 LSNVILQAL
+178 LSNIILQAL

-198 LAGASYTVTEADGST
+198 IGGATYTVTDEEGKT

-219 NLFKQYTTSTDQKTY
+219 NLFQQFTTETDQKTY
-234 VSYNFLG
+234 IAYNFWG
-241 NNDKVSVATSSTPIS
+241 KSDKVHVATTSTPIS
-256 GLIFKASAYKSN
+256 GLVFKASAYKAN
-268 RIRNYTIFQNHLSDA
+268 RIRNSTTFQNHLTET
-283 NVNAGVFNNFGE
+283 NVSAGVFNNFGQ

-316 AAPLGSND
+316 AASLGSND
-324 DFNKSFLYPFGDRG
+324 DFNKSFLYPFGDRS
-338 SFLGNYAPDSIQ
+338 SFIGNYAPDSIQ
-350 IFDKNDVKQVWF
+350 SFDKNDVKQVWF
-362 YYDLWSFDFVICIG
+362 YYDLWSFNFVICIG
-376 ALVIAA
+376 ALVVTA

-420 LKKWREKFTSKVIS
+420 LKKWREKFTSKVIA
-434 AYGPVV
+434 AYGPIV

-446 VILPFITEIKFFN
+446 VILPFITEINFFN

-466 VTMLFVIVGLIMVK
+466 VSMLFVIVGLIMVK
-480 DLCGTISELIGGDD
+480 DLCGTISEFIGGDD

-505 VGGTISKIGQVA
+505 VGGTLSKIGQVA

-534 IKGATNKISG
+534 IKGATNKISS

-559 LEGLDADT
+559 LKGLDADT
-567 RDTILTGSAGY
+567 RDTILTGSAGS

-589 MTDKQRGAA
+589 MTDEQRGAA

-638 KASLRLGAMR
+638 KASLRLGAMEF
-648 ANNMDADAWNH
+648 NNLDVKAWNKLSSKKKQDYIKKERERRENYRISMSSMEDSFKNAEENQKKADADKQQLVELRQQEADQEKALAKKKRQAEYSSARAAFGGTANKEGN
-659 LSTEQQDNLI
+659 LERAARRRDTEVMYAEQDLAETKRKIKETEESYNRHSEYAKAYQQVGNDYSKSATSSLP
-669 AQQRVKRASS
+669 AEKRA
-679 QSAAPLQ
+679 QRYNESA
-686 HQVNGLNARIKRMSL
+686 
-701 NKEKNLNDAAES
+701 
-713 RKSGDALV
+713 
-721 AQADRDDA
+721 
-729 QIKQWEAQLLQKKS
+729 
-743 DRLNNY
+743 
-749 GGDEEGRDEIRLKRR
+749 
-764 IAEAKEISGRRREES
+764 
-779 KKAYAFADASEAK
+779 KKAQD
-792 AAEFGEQEEKLIQ
+792 
-805 QRNSVQAN
+805 
-813 LDKSN
+813 
-818 EQAAL
+818 
-823 NESQQNTAK
+823 
-832 NVQNL
+832 L
-837 VASGGYLKNSGIS
+837 VASGGYLKNSGMS

-863 AFKDALSSDNLS
+863 AFKDALIDNLS
-875 PIFNALG
+875 PILNTLG
-882 ANLAKGFT
+882 ANLAKGFKES
-890 DAGGFKAI
+890 GSFKAI
-898 EARMHGYSGK
+898 ENRMLGRSGK
-908 EEKMA
+908 EEKIA
-913 EELKTQKR
+913 EEVKTQKR
-921 ILSAQDNASKLLGR
+921 ILNAQDTASQLLGR
-935 GGGGP
+935 GGGGA

-947 KTIQKLA
+947 KTIKKLA
-954 DAITKAAPKK
+954 DAITSSIPKK

>member
-1 MFTFCFFCVRLKK
+1 
-14 TKENPMNVVFIA
+14 MNVVFIA
-26 GVAEKIREWFTS
+26 GVGEKIREWFS
-38 WVGGLL
+38 GWWGAFI
-44 SIIPKTLYFLCT
+44 SIIPKLLYFLCT

-74 LDVVYYSSSS
+74 LDVVYYSSDTI
-84 LLGDSEATMESG
+84 LGGAEASKESG

-156 GRALK
+156 GKAFK

-178 LSNVILQAL
+178 LSNIILQAL

-198 LAGASYTVTEADGST
+198 IGGATYTVTDEEGKT

-219 NLFKQYTTSTDQKTY
+219 NLFQQFTTETDQKTY
-234 VSYNFLG
+234 IAYNFWG
-241 NNDKVSVATSSTPIS
+241 KSDKVHVATTSTPIS
-256 GLIFKASAYKSN
+256 GLVFKASAYKAN
-268 RIRNYTIFQNHLSDA
+268 RIRNSTTFQNHLTET
-283 NVNAGVFNNFGE
+283 NVSAGVFNNFGQ

-316 AAPLGSND
+316 AASLGSND
-324 DFNKSFLYPFGDRG
+324 DFNKSFLYPFGDRS
-338 SFLGNYAPDSIQ
+338 SFIGNYAPDSIQ
-350 IFDKNDVKQVWF
+350 SFDKNDVKQVWF
-362 YYDLWSFDFVICIG
+362 YYDLWSFNFVICIG
-376 ALVIAA
+376 ALVVAA

-420 LKKWREKFTSKVIS
+420 LKKWREKFTSKVIA
-434 AYGPVV
+434 AYGPIV

-446 VILPFITEIKFFN
+446 VILPFITEINFFN

-466 VTMLFVIVGLIMVK
+466 VSMLFVIVGLIMVK
-480 DLCGTISELIGGDD
+480 DLCGTISEFIGGDD

-505 VGGTISKIGQVA
+505 VGGTLSKIGQVA

-534 IKGATNKISG
+534 IKGATNKISS

-559 LEGLDADT
+559 LKGLDADT
-567 RDTILTGSAGY
+567 RDTILTGSAGS

-589 MTDKQRGAA
+589 MTDEQRGAA

-638 KASLRLGAMR
+638 KASLRLGAMES
-648 ANNMDADAWNH
+648 NNLDVKAWNKLSSKKKQDYIKKERERRENYRISMSSMEDSFKNAEENQKKADADK
-659 LSTEQQDNLI
+659 QQLVELR
-669 AQQRVKRASS
+669 QQEADQEKALAKKKRQAEYSS
-679 QSAAPLQ
+679 ARAAF
-686 HQVNGLNARIKRMSL
+686 GGTA
-701 NKEKNLNDAAES
+701 NKEGNLERAA
-713 RKSGDALV
+713 
-721 AQADRDDA
+721 
-729 QIKQWEAQLLQKKS
+729 
-743 DRLNNY
+743 
-749 GGDEEGRDEIRLKRR
+749 
-764 IAEAKEISGRRREES
+764 RRRDTEVMYAEQDLAETKRKIKETEES
-779 KKAYAFADASEAK
+779 YNRHSEYAKAYQQVGNDYSKSATSSLPAEERAQRYNESAKKAQD
-792 AAEFGEQEEKLIQ
+792 
-805 QRNSVQAN
+805 
-813 LDKSN
+813 
-818 EQAAL
+818 
-823 NESQQNTAK
+823 
-832 NVQNL
+832 L
-837 VASGGYLKNSGIS
+837 VASGGYLKNSGMS

-863 AFKDALSSDNLS
+863 AFKDALIDNLS
-875 PIFNALG
+875 PILNTLG
-882 ANLAKGFT
+882 ANLAKGFKES
-890 DAGGFKAI
+890 GSFKAI
-898 EARMHGYSGK
+898 ENRMLGRSGK
-908 EEKMA
+908 EEKIA
-913 EELKTQKR
+913 EEVKTQKR
-921 ILSAQDNASKLLGR
+921 ILNAQDTASQLLGR
-935 GGGGP
+935 GGGGT

-947 KTIQKLA
+947 KTIKKLA
-954 DAITKAAPKK
+954 DAITSSIPKN